1 MYDQVLNNMDANSLI
16 SESTSL
22 TEQQATRVAELFSAM
37 SDASRVQ
44 IIAALLNGPM
54 NVQSLAE
61 VARISE
67 SGVSHHLRSLRQMRL
82 VRTRKEGRWVYYS
95 LDDEHVAELF
105 RRGVEHILHG

>member
-1 MYDQVLNNMDANSLI
+1 MDINSRI

-22 TEQQATRVAELFSAM
+22 TEGQAARVAELFSAM

-44 IIAALLNGPM
+44 IIAALLDGPM

-61 VARISE
+61 VAGISE